1 MFSLFDNLSTSIK
14 DRCDGNKSLLWRHN
28 SMDVLPST
36 YARDLLKQWSRL
48 FLRIT
53 KDMDSWALD
62 YLRHICLV

>member
-1 MFSLFDNLSTSIK
+1 MLNLFDNLATNIK
-14 DRCDGNKSLLWRHN
+14 DRCDGNKGLLWYHS

-53 KDMDSWALD
+53 KDMDRWA
-62 YLRHICLV
+62 